1 MERRA
6 VKRNRAKRVFREI
19 FRMNQWDEKTIKLD
33 WVMRLRR
40 PVAKNNTLQ
49 LTTEAKLLMLRLQ
62 QCHG

>member
-1 MERRA
+1 
-6 VKRNRAKRVFREI
+6 
-19 FRMNQWDEKTIKLD
+19 MNQWDEKTIKLD